1 MLLLFHVMFSPPFFH
16 LSTTVWQHIYIN
28 LAGNGRMTR
37 PHKDQLT
44 LPHLDVCFGLVEQSQ
59 RGVPAAVWSQRDERL
74 QPLQTQAEMCSSA
87 EGEITFYTDRNDR
100 KLKACLF

>member
-1 MLLLFHVMFSPPFFH
+1 MSYFIPDILQNYNFMLLLFFTSNVT
-16 LSTTVWQHIYIN
+16 LKQNTTVLQHIYMN
-28 LAGNGRMTR
+28 LAVDAGMTR
-37 PHKDQLT
+37 PRRDQLT

-87 EGEITFYTDRNDR
+87 EGENTF
-100 KLKACLF
+100 